1 MLGNTNV
8 ESTAHELDQRINE
21 SKRANRMRVKE
32 WLVSHTGYKG

>member
-8 ESTAHELDQRINE
+8 DGTAYELDYCINE

-32 WLVSHTGYKG
+32 WLVSHTEYR